1 MRVDNELE
9 LGQIRDGAGR
19 RQTPPDA
26 DPGRRASTI
35 GEDGVEQ
42 NARRLVGGSR
52 TVRELDEET
61 LGNEVSY

>member
-9 LGQIRDGAGR
+9 LGQIRDSAGR

-35 GEDGVEQ
+35 REDGVEQ

>member
-19 RQTPPDA
+19 GQTPPDA
-26 DPGRRASTI
+26 DPGRWASTI

-52 TVRELDEET
+52 TVRELDEKT

>member
-1 MRVDNELE
+1 MRVDHKLE
-9 LGQIRDGAGR
+9 LGQLRNGAGR

-42 NARRLVGGSR
+42 NTRRLVGRSR